1 MGERTINKRIR
12 FFEEI
17 SSNAHV
23 ALNTMQYDGWLIR
36 FANGYTNRA
45 NSISVIYPSTIS
57 FDVKVPYC
65 EEIYKKAN
73 LPCVFKLTE
82 DDNELNK
89 YLEAHG
95 YEVVTPTDVMILD
108 LKDKAFQK
116 GACVFSKEPTE
127 EWLRA
132 FFAFEGFTDIAKQET
147 FCQMFSKVL
156 VDTIYC
162 SVIKEGEVMACASA
176 AMEHGYML
184 LQNVVVSPEY
194 RGRGYGQVVC
204 ESLIAQAKENGAHHT
219 YLQVVRKN
227 AAAVNMYLKLGYERA
242 YTYWYM
248 KKQLQIRDRE
258 EV

>member
-1 MGERTINKRIR
+1 MNKNIR
-12 FFEEI
+12 FFEEM
-17 SSNAHV
+17 SLNAHV

-36 FANGYTNRA
+36 FANGHTNRA

-82 DDNELNK
+82 DDNELNE
-89 YLEAHG
+89 YLGTHG
-95 YEVVTPTDVMILD
+95 YKAVTPTDVMVMD
-108 LKDKAFQK
+108 LKDKIFQK
-116 GACVFSKEPTE
+116 GMCVFSKAPTE

-132 FFAFEGFTDIAKQET
+132 FFAFEGFTEISVQET
-147 FCQMFSKVL
+147 FRQMLSKVL

-162 SVIKEGEVMACASA
+162 SVVTDDEVIACASA
-176 AMEHGYML
+176 AMEQGYML

-194 RGRGYGQVVC
+194 RGHGYGQIVC
-204 ESLIAQAKENGAHHT
+204 ESLIAQAKEKGAHHA
-219 YLQVVRKN
+219 YLQVIRKN
-227 AAAVNMYLKLGYERA
+227 AAAVNMYFKLGYERA

-248 KKQLQIRDRE
+248 KK
-258 EV
+258 